1 MLSQQSALRT
11 HYFSRISNNNRW
23 VTCHIQS
30 LFNMKLRGSLLV
42 IVCCMVIEFCHMDKT
57 EYLLFRLR
65 LSDRLINL
73 SAIGL
78 LFLFYPVVGHLTD
91 VYLTRY
97 HSLKWSFVMLIL
109 STCLLVIC
117 GGIHLALARTI
128 EHMSFFHHNILA
140 NALSTVVL
148 VCFYAI
154 GLGLFQANAIQFGLD
169 QLLEAP
175 TPKLI
180 AFIHWYYWGQN
191 VGSLAFFFITAGRMY
206 IVDDVNAVTNDKL
219 RNEHIVI
226 LEDILVYISFAIV
239 FTTVLIT
246 LCTTKKH
253 LYVQKAGLNPFK
265 NIYRVLKYSWKHKVP
280 EHRSAFTYWEE
291 DIPRRIDLGK
301 NKYGG
306 PFTNEE
312 VEDTKTFFRIFPLL
326 LCLFGYHLA
335 GEGYSAPDQLQ
346 RTSCPSLPVLLFITH
361 NPLHLSTLVS
371 VVGIPLYRLVITKV
385 FPRVKNV
392 RMLTKM
398 WIGLFL
404 SLLQVVLYIIVVVNH
419 DTTYWQQHH
428 SVVYNETRMS
438 ESVQCYVIRSHCAF
452 IVGKNKF
459 ICHQY
464 NDPVDN
470 TYLWFIIPQLLNG
483 LSSLLVSMTVFEF
496 ICAQAPRTT
505 QGLLIGLWYATFSIR
520 YLVVAILDNLIIER
534 RSWLIYEGVKGFLIL
549 VSLVLFSCVSGR
561 YRYRQ
566 RDEIV
571 NVQAMIEDTHER
583 WLDQEEEYMEEQR
596 SFYQAT
602 RLYSAV

>member
-1 MLSQQSALRT
+1 
-11 HYFSRISNNNRW
+11 
-23 VTCHIQS
+23 
-30 LFNMKLRGSLLV
+30 MKLRGSLFV
-42 IVCCMVIEFCHMDKT
+42 IVCCLVVEFCNVTRQK
-57 EYLLFRLR
+57 YIILF
-65 LSDRLINL
+65 SENLIFNISL
-73 SAIGL
+73 FSGLGL
-78 LFLFYPVVGHLTD
+78 LFLLYPLVGHLTD

-97 HSLKWSFVMLIL
+97 RSLVCSFGFLIL
-109 STCLLVIC
+109 FAC
-117 GGIHLALARTI
+117 
-128 EHMSFFHHNILA
+128 
-140 NALSTVVL
+140 LSTVYLSFAIAISVMKSH
-148 VCFYAI
+148 VFQPSHAYFYAINVIVFLVYII
-154 GLGLFQANAIQFGLD
+154 GLGLFQANGIQFGLD
-169 QLLEAP
+169 QLLEAS
-175 TPKLI
+175 TSKLI
-180 AFIHWYYWGQN
+180 AFIHWYYWAQN
-191 VGSLAFFFITAGRMY
+191 VGSLAFFYVLGGSAFSMSIIDDKTNGR
-206 IVDDVNAVTNDKL
+206 
-219 RNEHIVI
+219 
-226 LEDILVYISFAIV
+226 ISELLNGNVVSLTFVVCIIIAM
-239 FTTVLIT
+239 TVLVTTILIK
-246 LCTTKKH
+246 LCKMKTH
-253 LYVQKAGLNPFK
+253 FYIQKAGLNPFK
-265 NIYRVLKYSWKHKVP
+265 NIYKVLKYSWKHKVP

-335 GEGYSAPDQLQ
+335 GDGYSAPDQLQ
-346 RTSCPSLPVLLFITH
+346 RTSCPSLPVLLLIVT

-371 VVGIPLYRLVITKV
+371 VVGIPLYRLVIMKV
-385 FPRVKNV
+385 FPRLNNV

-398 WIGLFL
+398 WIGLYL

-419 DTTYWQQHH
+419 DTTYWQQHQTVILYKDHLPNKPCYIIRTGCEFMFASH
-428 SVVYNETRMS
+428 SLD
-438 ESVQCYVIRSHCAF
+438 
-452 IVGKNKF
+452 
-459 ICHQY
+459 CHQY

-520 YLVVAILDNLIIER
+520 YLVVAVLDILIIER

-549 VSLVLFSCVSGR
+549 VSLVLFSCVSRR

-583 WLDQEEEYMEEQR
+583 WLDQEEEYMEER
-596 SFYQAT
+596 RLFYET
-602 RLYSAV
+602 IKSYNTT

>member
-1 MLSQQSALRT
+1 
-11 HYFSRISNNNRW
+11 
-23 VTCHIQS
+23 
-30 LFNMKLRGSLLV
+30 MKLRGSLLV
-42 IVCCMVIEFCHMDKT
+42 IVCCLVVELCNINQKD
-57 EYLLFRLR
+57 YLFFRSTLH
-65 LSDRLINL
+65 DRLPSI
-73 SAIGL
+73 AIVGL
-78 LFLFYPVVGHLTD
+78 LFLLYPLVGHLTD

-97 HSLKWSFVMLIL
+97 RSLKWSFGILIFIA
-109 STCLLVIC
+109 SLLIVIT
-117 GGIHLALARTI
+117 GISIAELKLVPFKILHNGI
-128 EHMSFFHHNILA
+128 VSVFFAIIFC
-140 NALSTVVL
+140 VI
-148 VCFYAI
+148 YAA

-180 AFIHWYYWGQN
+180 AFIHWYYWAQN
-191 VGSLAFFFITAGRMY
+191 VGTLALFYTVGSSSFLLDEVNIKINSTLPLMSGEALQRMGTIGCLIAV
-206 IVDDVNAVTNDKL
+206 IVAVTF
-219 RNEHIVI
+219 I
-226 LEDILVYISFAIV
+226 LIRFL
-239 FTTVLIT
+239 L
-246 LCTTKKH
+246 TKKL
-253 LYVQKAGLNPFK
+253 LYIQKPGLNPLK
-265 NIYRVLKYSWKHKVP
+265 NMYKVLKYSWKHKIP
-280 EHRSAFTYWEE
+280 QHRSAFTYWEE

-335 GEGYSAPDQLQ
+335 GDGYSAPEQLQ
-346 RTSCPSLPVLLFITH
+346 KTSCPSLPVLLLIVM

-371 VVGIPLYRLVITKV
+371 VVGIPLYRLVIMKV

-398 WIGLFL
+398 WIGLYL

-428 SVVYNETRMS
+428 TVIENPAHFPPSR
-438 ESVQCYVIRSHCAF
+438 QCYIIRTGCEFSYSY
-452 IVGKNKF
+452 NLD
-459 ICHQY
+459 CHQY
-464 NDPVDN
+464 KYLLDN

-520 YLVVAILDNLIIER
+520 YLVVGILDNLIIER

-549 VSLVLFSCVSGR
+549 VSLVLFSCVSRR

-596 SFYQAT
+596 LFFQGTNSYNTVRFG
-602 RLYSAV
+602 SS